1 MQAPNMAITQH
12 LDLSVPPPNIP
23 FVNRPSPLV
32 AVPPPH
38 LNHPSGPPPV
48 HFINPSH
55 SHHNY
60 NQNRVQ
66 SVPRNQPSVP
76 FLLIRF
82 NNKYILKFDNCDLRP
97 QYMIEEDLWH
107 RFGTSSCSVV
117 IKRNPETGAPVT
129 DDEVQIH
136 FNELSAA
143 KEAFKQL
150 AGEQMYHDIQF
161 HEECVPPLDMLESIE
176 VSQSLDHFY
185 CLTFKEDYTQSGWDI
200 QQLKEIFSNF
210 GHVANVNKD
219 KVGNVYIRYSDKRS
233 AQIALFH
240 LADDPVIQLKN
251 ARNLKDKIPPQQNKS
266 LNDTKSMDDIDTP
279 NVRLERSNVEDD
291 SASTISA
298 DLSTLEMKA
307 IEDAILNNSTL
318 LE

>member
-1 MQAPNMAITQH
+1 MQTPRMPLTPH

-23 FVNRPSPLV
+23 FIRGPSPLV

-48 HFINPSH
+48 HF
-55 SHHNY
+55 
-60 NQNRVQ
+60 NQ
-66 SVPRNQPSVP
+66 SPAPRNVHPNRTQSFPMNEPFVP
-76 FLLIRF
+76 FLLIRY
-82 NNKYILKFDNCDLRP
+82 NDKYILRFNNCELRP
-97 QYMIEEDLWH
+97 QYMIEKDLWH
-107 RFGTSSCSVV
+107 RFGTGSCSVV
-117 IKRNPETGAPVT
+117 IKRNPETGAPLT

-136 FNELSAA
+136 FNELYAA

-150 AGEQMYHDIQF
+150 SAEEMYYDIQF
-161 HEECVPPLDMLESIE
+161 HEECVPPLDLLDTIE

-185 CLTFKEDYTQSGWDI
+185 CLTFKEESSQLGWDI

-233 AQIALFH
+233 AQLALFH
-240 LADDPVIQLKN
+240 LADDHVIQLKN
-251 ARNLKDKIPPQQNKS
+251 ARNLKDKIPPQQYKNMIDTKNNVKTDS
-266 LNDTKSMDDIDTP
+266 LNGKIET
-279 NVRLERSNVEDD
+279 SNAEDD
-291 SASTISA
+291 SASTVSA
-298 DLSTLEMKA
+298 DLSMLEMKA